1 MAQRTITFREAIR
14 EALQEEMRR
23 NDRVFLIGEDIGR
36 IGGIFQ
42 VTVGLLQEFGE
53 ERVIETPI
61 SEAAIAGFAVGAA
74 MVGMRP
80 VAEIMRIDWMTI
92 CMDEIVNQAAK
103 MRYLSGG
110 RPEVSM
116 VIRTSG
122 GGGIGLGG
130 QHSQSFEAWFAHV
143 PGLKVVMPSTPY
155 DCKGLLKAS
164 IREHNPIIFI
174 EPVSL
179 LGTSGPVPDEDYTI
193 PLGKADIKR
202 EGKDVTVVAWGALVP
217 RALSAAETLAQ
228 EGVQIE
234 VVDPRTLSPLDSDAI
249 VSSVKKTGRLVV
261 AHEAVKYCGM
271 GAEIVALVQERAFDY
286 LNAPAQRVATP
297 FAIYPV
303 NRRLESLLLPHDR
316 QIVAAVR
323 ATL

>member
-1 MAQRTITFREAIR
+1 MTRTITFREAIR

-23 NDRVFLIGEDIGR
+23 DKRVFIMGEDIGR

-110 RPEVSM
+110 HPEVPV

-122 GGGIGLGG
+122 GGGIGLGA
-130 QHSQSFEAWFAHV
+130 QHSQSFESWFAHV

-155 DCKGLLKAS
+155 DCKGLLKSS

-179 LGTSGPVPDEDYTI
+179 LNTTGEVPDGDYTV
-193 PLGKADIKR
+193 PLGKGDIKR

-217 RALSAAETLAQ
+217 KALKAAEMLAQ
-228 EGVQIE
+228 DGVQAE
-234 VVDPRTLSPLDSDAI
+234 VVDPRTLSPLDGDII
-249 VSSVKKTGRLVV
+249 VNSVKKTGKLVV
-261 AHEAVKYCGM
+261 AHEAIKTCGM
-271 GAEIVALVQERAFDY
+271 GAEIVALVQECAFDY
-286 LNAPAQRVATP
+286 LDAPAQRVATP
-297 FAIYPV
+297 FAIFPV
-303 NRRLESLLLPHDR
+303 NRKLESLLLPQEQHII
-316 QIVAAVR
+316 QAVR
-323 ATL
+323 SIL